1 MFSID
6 KILRGRIVCLVLD
19 GLSSRARACVC
30 VCVLGKGGEGNVGH
44 DAPIDHCVMYG
55 SNKQHAYES
64 HEEPS
69 TRKGNMDSE

>member
-1 MFSID
+1 MAELCVWFWT
-6 KILRGRIVCLVLD
+6 VCP
-19 GLSSRARACVC
+19 RARARVC